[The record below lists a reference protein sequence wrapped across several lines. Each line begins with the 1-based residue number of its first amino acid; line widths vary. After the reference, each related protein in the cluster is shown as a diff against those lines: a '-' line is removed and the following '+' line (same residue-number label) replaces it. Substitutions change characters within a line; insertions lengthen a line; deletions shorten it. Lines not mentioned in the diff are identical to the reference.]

1 VKPTGLLTPQ
11 RFKIIPKSAL
21 MLRRI
26 PKILALSAAQRH
38 TEASRSTR
46 PLMRVQQGL
55 FRGLSTTT
63 FNTLAQMFKFK
74 RLQFCGGVTGI
85 GGGVEGGVVGIDG
98 GVEGGVVGGGVEG
111 GGVEGVMIGG
121 DGEGGVV
128 GGGVEGSTT
137 GGGVEGGGVEGGGA
151 EGVTTGGGV
160 EGVSTG
166 GGVERHGGG
175 GGLIGA

>member
-1 VKPTGLLTPQ
+1 VKPAGLLTPQ

-55 FRGLSTTT
+55 FRGLSTTA

-98 GVEGGVVGGGVEG
+98 GVEGGDEG
-111 GGVEGVMIGG
+111 GGVEGVIIGG
-121 DGEGGVV
+121 DGE
-128 GGGVEGSTT
+128 
-137 GGGVEGGGVEGGGA
+137 GGVEGGGVEGGGV

-175 GGLIGA
+175 GSGLVRA